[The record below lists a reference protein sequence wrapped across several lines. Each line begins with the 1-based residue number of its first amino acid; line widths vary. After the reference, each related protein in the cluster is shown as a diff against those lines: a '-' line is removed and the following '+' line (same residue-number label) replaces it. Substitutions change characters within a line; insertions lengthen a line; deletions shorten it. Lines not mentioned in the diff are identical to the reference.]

1 MDEYDRGY
9 KDGFA
14 EGQKKTVSK
23 MSKAAFRVS
32 TKLRDK
38 IGRLENIIDYL
49 KTCVSCAE
57 FNCQK
62 KRCNLQSGSCVNLNK
77 WRMPE

>member
-14 EGQKKTVSK
+14 EG
-23 MSKAAFRVS
+23 
-32 TKLRDK
+32 
-38 IGRLENIIDYL
+38 
-49 KTCVSCAE
+49 
-57 FNCQK
+57 QK